1 MGIIKPL
8 DAKIANMIAA
18 GEVVERPASI
28 VKELVEN
35 SIDAQAT
42 SITVEIKG
50 FGMSLIKV
58 TDNGVGMDKADLKMA
73 FYRHATSKIYEESD
87 LHSINSLGFRGEAIP
102 AIASVSK
109 MTIASRQNGAIGH
122 QITFEGGHYKS
133 DGAASINEGTEV
145 IVTNLF
151 YNTPAR
157 FKYIKS
163 ERAEILAIT
172 ETFERLAIVNP
183 NIRFE
188 LIIDDKSIRK
198 TLGQDDAYSI
208 VSSIYG
214 PNMANGL
221 NSFKVEQQK
230 IKIEF
235 ILLSHQ
241 FTRTNKRDISIF
253 INNRYVQNYL
263 LREAVIKGFAGK
275 IMVGR
280 YPIAIVKVNMDE
292 SLVDV
297 NVHPQKLEVKMVN
310 EYFLADLIE
319 RSVRSKINEATY
331 GVIKDSKPVFK
342 EQESNQEKYI
352 HEQLDLTFFEEAIN
366 EIRSPE
372 SKKLPTMDYVGIVGG
387 TYLLFQNEDGLYLM
401 DQHAAAERIRY
412 EYYYEKLS
420 ILDNKQKQLLI
431 PYELEVTKTELEL
444 ISKYKKELLKFGF
457 SFDSNNHLISAPTW
471 LRDDE
476 FSDALIYLVTQLGL
490 SREINMADYRDNLA
504 KSISC
509 KGSIKANKHLSR
521 QEIDK
526 LVSDL
531 AKTKF
536 PFTCPHGR
544 PTITL
549 LTHYEIEKMFKRVV

>member
-8 DAKIANMIAA
+8 NAKIANMIAA

-35 SIDAQAT
+35 SIDAKAT
-42 SITVEIKG
+42 TITVEVNG

-58 TDNGVGMDKADLKMA
+58 TDDGVGMDKADLKMA

-87 LHSINSLGFRGEAIP
+87 LQSINSLGFRGEAIP

-109 MTIASRQNGAIGH
+109 MTIASRQSGGTGH
-122 QITFEGGHYKS
+122 QITFEGGHYVS
-133 DGAASINEGTEV
+133 DGSASINKGTEV
-145 IVTNLF
+145 TVTNLF

-157 FKYIKS
+157 YKYIKS
-163 ERAEILAIT
+163 ERAETLAIT
-172 ETFERLAIVNP
+172 EIFERLAIVNP
-183 NIRFE
+183 KIRFE
-188 LIIDDKSIRK
+188 LILDGKSIRK
-198 TLGQDDAYSI
+198 TLGQDDPYSI

-214 PNMANGL
+214 PNMASGL
-221 NSFKVEQQK
+221 TSFRINQQM

-275 IMVGR
+275 VMVGR
-280 YPIAIVKVNMDE
+280 YPITIVKVEMDE

-297 NVHPQKLEVKMVN
+297 NVHPQKLEVKMTN

-319 RSVRSKINEATY
+319 RSIRLKLNESTY
-331 GVIKDSKPVFK
+331 EFIKDTKVKFEP
-342 EQESNQEKYI
+342 EKVRPENYI
-352 HEQLDLTFFEEAIN
+352 HEQLDLTFFDEEI
-366 EIRSPE
+366 EKMRSPE
-372 SKKLPTMDYVGIVGG
+372 QLKLPSFDYVGIVGG
-387 TYLLFQNEDGLYLM
+387 TYLLFQNQDGLYLM

-420 ILDNKQKQLLI
+420 KLDNTQKQLLI
-431 PYELEVTKTELEL
+431 PYELEVSKKELEL
-444 ISKYKKELLKFGF
+444 INKFNLELLEFGF
-457 SFDSNNHLISAPTW
+457 SFNENTNLIKTPTW

-476 FSDALIYLVTQLGL
+476 FSDAVIYLVNEL
-490 SREINMADYRDNLA
+490 SLNRKVNMADYRDNLA

-509 KGSIKANKHLSR
+509 KGAIKANKHLSR
-521 QEIDK
+521 VEIDQ

-531 AKTKF
+531 SKTKF

-544 PTITL
+544 PTLVL
-549 LTHYEIEKMFKRVV
+549 LTHYEIEKLFKRVV

>member
-58 TDNGVGMDKADLKMA
+58 VDNGVGMDKADLKMA

-87 LHSINSLGFRGEAIP
+87 LHAINSLGFRGEAIP

-109 MTIASRQNGAIGH
+109 MTIASRQKDGIGH
-122 QITFEGGHYKS
+122 QITFEGGHYVN

-145 IVTNLF
+145 EVTNLF

-183 NIRFE
+183 HIRFE
-188 LIIDDKSIRK
+188 LIIDGKSIRK
-198 TLGQDDAYSI
+198 TFGQDDAYSI
-208 VSSIYG
+208 ISSIYG

-297 NVHPQKLEVKMVN
+297 NVHPQKLEVKMIN

-319 RSVRSKINEATY
+319 RSVRSKINESTY
-331 GVIKDSKPVFK
+331 GVISDNKPVFK
-342 EQESNQEKYI
+342 ESESKKETYI

-366 EIRSPE
+366 EIHAPE
-372 SKKLPTMDYVGIVGG
+372 AKKLPTMDYVGIVGG

-431 PYELEVTKTELEL
+431 SYELEVTKTELEL
-444 ISKYKKELLKFGF
+444 ISKYKKELLELGF
-457 SFDSNNHLISAPTW
+457 NFDSNNHLISAPTW

-476 FSDALIYLVTQLGL
+476 FSDAIIYLVTEL
-490 SREINMADYRDNLA
+490 SLNRTINMADYRDNLA

>member
-1 MGIIKPL
+1 
-8 DAKIANMIAA
+8 
-18 GEVVERPASI
+18 
-28 VKELVEN
+28 
-35 SIDAQAT
+35 
-42 SITVEIKG
+42 
-50 FGMSLIKV
+50 
-58 TDNGVGMDKADLKMA
+58 
-73 FYRHATSKIYEESD
+73 
-87 LHSINSLGFRGEAIP
+87 
-102 AIASVSK
+102 
-109 MTIASRQNGAIGH
+109 
-122 QITFEGGHYKS
+122 
-133 DGAASINEGTEV
+133 
-145 IVTNLF
+145 
-151 YNTPAR
+151 
-157 FKYIKS
+157 
-163 ERAEILAIT
+163 
-172 ETFERLAIVNP
+172 
-183 NIRFE
+183 
-188 LIIDDKSIRK
+188 
-198 TLGQDDAYSI
+198 
-208 VSSIYG
+208 
-214 PNMANGL
+214 
-221 NSFKVEQQK
+221 
-230 IKIEF
+230 
-235 ILLSHQ
+235 
-241 FTRTNKRDISIF
+241 
-253 INNRYVQNYL
+253 
-263 LREAVIKGFAGK
+263 
-275 IMVGR
+275 MVGR

-342 EQESNQEKYI
+342 EQESKQEKYV

-372 SKKLPTMDYVGIVGG
+372 SKKLPQMDYVGIVGG

-420 ILDNKQKQLLI
+420 HLDNKQKQLLI

-444 ISKYKKELLKFGF
+444 ISKYKKELLEFGF
-457 SFDSNNHLISAPTW
+457 NFDSNNQLISAPTW

-476 FSDALIYLVTQLGL
+476 FSDAIIYLVNQLGL